1 MAIHGLF
8 DVGKVA
14 EILDC
19 NEEAPYVDEDVLGF
33 LLKDEFDPSVSDLN
47 ASTSTDE
54 ALREIAIALQEEQK
68 PPVLVER
75 KPRFKTLTEKD
86 LQTIED
92 TRQSSATKKEN
103 KMGSENLS
111 RYKNKKNKNK
121 VVGPIF
127 IHMKQ
132 KT

>member
-68 PPVLVER
+68 PPVLFER
-75 KPRFKTLTEKD
+75 FWLKGN
-86 LQTIED
+86 Q
-92 TRQSSATKKEN
+92 
-103 KMGSENLS
+103 GS
-111 RYKNKKNKNK
+111 K
-121 VVGPIF
+121 
-127 IHMKQ
+127 H
-132 KT
+132 

>member
-92 TRQSSATKKEN
+92 TRQSSATKK
-103 KMGSENLS
+103 KTKWGV
-111 RYKNKKNKNK
+111 KIFQGIKIKK
-121 VVGPIF
+121 I
-127 IHMKQ
+127 
-132 KT
+132 KTKW